1 MKLML
6 SQVAVGAAAVALAA
20 FSTTAVTAS
29 ADDAAQ
35 LYVVQGLP
43 AVSADISIDGAVVA
57 SGVAAAKVIG
67 PLSVKPGNHTV
78 TISGKGTQLASATA
92 EVSAG
97 DSMDL
102 VVHLPTDP
110 RGAAVVTAY
119 DNDISSVP
127 RGKARL
133 AVAHTAAVGP
143 ADIRVDGKV
152 LFANVA
158 NGEELSLV
166 VPAATYAVQIVPAGR
181 TTPSV
186 LGPLDLSVTA
196 GGLNRVYAIGDPS
209 TTTMTV
215 AAHVITTAE
224 SGSAS
229 PGRVDSGV
237 SGAAAVSTRS
247 ALQSAAFFTG

>member
-6 SQVAVGAAAVALAA
+6 SQVAIGATTLALVA
-20 FSTTAVTAS
+20 FSSTSAS

-35 LYVVQGLP
+35 LYVIQGLP
-43 AVSADISIDGAVVA
+43 TVSADISVDGKVVA
-57 SGVAAAKVIG
+57 QGVAAAKVVG
-67 PLSVKPGNHTV
+67 PLSVKPGKHTV
-78 TISGKGTQLASATA
+78 TISGKGAQLASATA
-92 EVSAG
+92 DVTAG
-97 DSMDL
+97 DSKDL
-102 VVHLPTDP
+102 VVHLPSDP
-110 RGAAVVTAY
+110 AGKPVVTAY
-119 DNDISSVP
+119 DNDTSSVP

-143 ADIRVDGKV
+143 ADIQVDGKV

-166 VPAATYAVQIVPAGR
+166 VPASTYAVKIVPAGR
-181 TTPSV
+181 TSPVV
-186 LGPLDLSVTA
+186 LGPLDLAVTA

-215 AAHVITTAE
+215 AAHVITTGAT
-224 SGSAS
+224 GSAS

-237 SGAAAVSTRS
+237 SGAAAISTRS
-247 ALQSAAFFTG
+247 PLQSAAFFTG